1 MNILNKV
8 AEYFRTS
15 QVELKKVVW
24 PSKKETTR
32 YSLIVI
38 GMSLGVAIFFGI
50 LDFIFNLGL
59 TKLISR

>member
-1 MNILNKV
+1 MSITNKIT
-8 AEYFRTS
+8 EYFRTS
-15 QVELKKVVW
+15 QIELKKVVW

-38 GMSLGVAIFFGI
+38 GMSLSVAIFFGI

>member
-1 MNILNKV
+1 MSITNKV

-15 QVELKKVVW
+15 QIELKKVVW

-50 LDFIFNLGL
+50 LDFVFNLGL

>member
-1 MNILNKV
+1 MSILNKV
-8 AEYFRTS
+8 TEYFRTS
-15 QVELKKVVW
+15 QIELKKVVW

-38 GMSLGVAIFFGI
+38 GMSLSVAVFFGI

>member
-8 AEYFRTS
+8 TEYFRTS
-15 QVELKKVVW
+15 QIELKKVVW

-38 GMSLGVAIFFGI
+38 GMSLSVAIFFGV

>member
-1 MNILNKV
+1 MSITTKV
-8 AEYFRTS
+8 VEYFRTS
-15 QVELKKVVW
+15 QIELKKVVW

-50 LDFIFNLGL
+50 LDFVFNLGL